1 MNDIILFLYVFQ
13 ERAVYLAACLARD
26 GIRNDERFH
35 FRYFIGETK
44 VCGPFFQEAVDV
56 SNHTMVGARKRVLDN
71 DTMPPVHGNT
81 NSRHFGI
88 KKQYLC
94 AYLERVFQEKGNHNP
109 MKLQCIMPQELSKE
123 MIYVDYLS
131 SLTLEQD

>member
-1 MNDIILFLYVFQ
+1 
-13 ERAVYLAACLARD
+13 
-26 GIRNDERFH
+26 
-35 FRYFIGETK
+35 
-44 VCGPFFQEAVDV
+44 
-56 SNHTMVGARKRVLDN
+56 MVGARKRVLDN

-88 KKQYLC
+88 KKQHLC

-123 MIYVDYLS
+123 MIYVDYLA
-131 SLTLEQD
+131 SLTPKQDVHRKISAGYFYAVWKKEYPTVICAKYHWSTPNC